1 MIHYVEQLARKAVI
15 INSIRK
21 HKKQLEMQVRQL
33 QDANIMELLEIS
45 VTLLRLLS
53 VLLCLVTT
61 LKLLFYSLY
70 SPVFLA
76 VKIIPSYLFGKPR
89 PH

>member
-1 MIHYVEQLARKAVI
+1 MIHYVEQLARKDVI

-33 QDANIMELLEIS
+33 QDANIMKLVEIS

-53 VLLCLVTT
+53 ILLCLVT
-61 LKLLFYSLY
+61 LLNFY
-70 SPVFLA
+70 F
-76 VKIIPSYLFGKPR
+76 ILFILLSSWR
-89 PH
+89 